1 MVACHACMDELKW
14 HIDGHE
20 KQILK
25 GNQKKLPS
33 LCLHTLPPHP
43 TCPKIW
49 YAPHD
54 FRPKE
59 KRHHCWPHLYL
70 LRGFLWV
77 PLTPFS
83 FLFFTP
89 CLFPLSLS
97 HTYPFIL
104 FIHFFC
110 PCPTFNNEKWCLDHT
125 RNFNWH
131 PERDRN
137 KRDINDIW
145 VMWQQEIDKRKRK
158 IRWVLKIKRCLKIR
172 TL

>member
-59 KRHHCWPHLYL
+59 KRHHCLPHLYL

-97 HTYPFIL
+97 HTHTPSFFL
-104 FIHFFC
+104 FIFFALVQLLIMKNDVQI
-110 PCPTFNNEKWCLDHT
+110 T
-125 RNFNWH
+125 
-131 PERDRN
+131 PEISIDTQ
-137 KRDINDIW
+137 K
-145 VMWQQEIDKRKRK
+145 EIE
-158 IRWVLKIKRCLKIR
+158 IKEI
-172 TL
+172 